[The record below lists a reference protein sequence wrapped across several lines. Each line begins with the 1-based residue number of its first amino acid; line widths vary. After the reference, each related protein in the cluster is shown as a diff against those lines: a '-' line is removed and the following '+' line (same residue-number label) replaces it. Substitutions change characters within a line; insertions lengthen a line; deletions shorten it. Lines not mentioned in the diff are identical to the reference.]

1 MKQLLEWSGMGIVVA
16 GIVIAIVGLVVLVI
30 TQSSWLTYV
39 IGYAVGL
46 LGIAIL
52 FSGALRDRLRARKT
66 DDLDDVG
73 FH

>member
-52 FSGALRDRLRARKT
+52 FWGALRDRLRARKT